1 MKPPSGRNEYVM
13 EDDTKANSMMNHNM
27 LTKREYAAI
36 QILAGIAAPDYGCK
50 SETLAEYAVHAADAL
65 FDALAEKAGA

>member
-1 MKPPSGRNEYVM
+1 M

-36 QILAGIAAPDYGCK
+36 EIMKSIIVPHCDANPEHAATAAK
-50 SETLAEYAVHAADAL
+50 VALQFADAL
-65 FDALAEKAGA
+65 FDALARKAGE